1 MAKLD
6 DFGRPIYETAEEYN
20 QAHRGGVCPRPYDS
34 PDGAN
39 YQKKQTVAQRHAT
52 VQGSKS
58 AMKKVLAILGVILSI
73 NVGAIFSLV
82 GNLADDIEVGHV
94 EEEVQVYDEYL
105 NQGDT
110 PLTEGYEQFFYNG
123 EYYSIPTNYWKISQ
137 MGFETV
143 VYDADELIPAGYEEI
158 IALFDEYGYMS
169 IEVRIKNNTEEDIS
183 LNECMVDYIYI
194 TNPIYS
200 EEIEVLPDFSFGDGL
215 TFESSYE
222 EVEAYMGEP
231 YWHYGETSE
240 ECDYHMYQWVY
251 WPEDA
256 NELEEQ
262 EDIEFVEIVFFDGV
276 IESRRREKKAY
287 DDKY

>member
-20 QAHRGGVCPRPYDS
+20 QAHRGCVCPRSYDS

-73 NVGAIFSLV
+73 NVGAIFSLL

-110 PLTEGYEQFFYNG
+110 PLVEGYEKFFYNG

-158 IALFDEYGYMS
+158 IAFVLGSYYFSLENIDKIGDYPFYGSFKMINNLPSANKTNKHKWFY
-169 IEVRIKNNTEEDIS
+169 VGTFFWGDYQRI
-183 LNECMVDYIYI
+183 
-194 TNPIYS
+194 
-200 EEIEVLPDFSFGDGL
+200 
-215 TFESSYE
+215 
-222 EVEAYMGEP
+222 
-231 YWHYGETSE
+231 YGEHKHT
-240 ECDYHMYQWVY
+240 
-251 WPEDA
+251 
-256 NELEEQ
+256 
-262 EDIEFVEIVFFDGV
+262 
-276 IESRRREKKAY
+276 
-287 DDKY
+287 